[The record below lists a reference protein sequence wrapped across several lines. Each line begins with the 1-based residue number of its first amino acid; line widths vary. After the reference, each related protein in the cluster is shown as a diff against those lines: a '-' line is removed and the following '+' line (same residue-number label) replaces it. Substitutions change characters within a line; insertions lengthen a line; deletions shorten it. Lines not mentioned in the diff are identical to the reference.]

1 MNYLIA
7 LSQNLAKEPS
17 IKKQLLFYPNSS
29 LYRIGNEWRY
39 IEYYYKNNRRI
50 HQMVSLEDDDYLR
63 TIISAVKPGA
73 YLNDLAECL
82 VDDEIT
88 MEDASA
94 FIDELVN
101 SQLLISELEPSVSGP
116 EFSVQLITCL
126 KKLKGID
133 SLIKTIVQANQ
144 QVQSLDKKLGNPA
157 EGYRKITDS
166 LKKLGTKFEL
176 KHMFQTDMVLQLKE
190 NQLSEGIRDKA
201 LKAMAIMTKITP
213 PRDETILSQF
223 GKAFYE
229 RFENREVPL
238 ARALDVEVGVGYKQ
252 NQGSGDVNHLIDDII
267 TLSNQKKHTSSIS
280 LTAAQQVLHQKLIE
294 SIELQHRVIQLNDK
308 DFEQFRANW
317 EGLTDTLPAM
327 AQVIQEG
334 DEEKIFVSGFG
345 GSSAANLLARFCH
358 GDKELDLHTRHI
370 VAQEL
375 NINPDK
381 ILAEIVHL
389 PEARVGNVLMRPAL
403 RDYEIPYL
411 AKSILP
417 TENQLNID
425 DLVVSARPDGTV
437 TLKSL
442 SKKKEVIPRLSNA
455 HNFSNQSL
463 PIYNFLADLQT
474 QGKRMPGFGW
484 GGLAELYKFLPRV
497 EFEGIIL
504 SKAQW
509 TISKKDIENMTKAGD
524 NDSKL
529 KGALELWKKTNQI
542 PQYVL
547 LIESDNEL
555 LINTQNLTAVRMLLN
570 EVKKKAQFKLSEFLH
585 AGDTIVNQGANQY
598 TNQVIMSFVN
608 TQKLKDS

>member
-1 MNYLIA
+1 
-7 LSQNLAKEPS
+7 
-17 IKKQLLFYPNSS
+17 
-29 LYRIGNEWRY
+29 
-39 IEYYYKNNRRI
+39 
-50 HQMVSLEDDDYLR
+50 
-63 TIISAVKPGA
+63 
-73 YLNDLAECL
+73 
-82 VDDEIT
+82 
-88 MEDASA
+88 
-94 FIDELVN
+94 
-101 SQLLISELEPSVSGP
+101 
-116 EFSVQLITCL
+116 
-126 KKLKGID
+126 
-133 SLIKTIVQANQ
+133 
-144 QVQSLDKKLGNPA
+144 
-157 EGYRKITDS
+157 
-166 LKKLGTKFEL
+166 
-176 KHMFQTDMVLQLKE
+176 
-190 NQLSEGIRDKA
+190 
-201 LKAMAIMTKITP
+201 
-213 PRDETILSQF
+213 
-223 GKAFYE
+223 
-229 RFENREVPL
+229 
-238 ARALDVEVGVGYKQ
+238 
-252 NQGSGDVNHLIDDII
+252 
-267 TLSNQKKHTSSIS
+267 
-280 LTAAQQVLHQKLIE
+280 
-294 SIELQHRVIQLNDK
+294 
-308 DFEQFRANW
+308 
-317 EGLTDTLPAM
+317 M